1 MALRP
6 APEKDIKPGISFAY
20 PETSRQQS
28 TQGAIARKKR
38 PPILRGNYSYTCIES
53 VHSLWRIVI
62 GFIFTSKEVDS
73 AEKRGS
79 VCFRIM
85 ESQAN
90 SEFST
95 DNLFLV
101 IFIKGGQR
109 GQLGGLATFDGD
121 NFETE
126 FSQRMNIF
134 VALTLSRGYLLLGC
148 SSPNLLPIE
157 RRYFQKWHN
166 TKATSFLFYVSIFR
180 KCLVWNG

>member
-1 MALRP
+1 MHMETKDKFCENLKDEILEFIHYLLELLWLSSSRSWYVYVNSMALRP

-79 VCFRIM
+79 
-85 ESQAN
+85 S
-90 SEFST
+90 FS
-95 DNLFLV
+95 
-101 IFIKGGQR
+101 
-109 GQLGGLATFDGD
+109 
-121 NFETE
+121 
-126 FSQRMNIF
+126 
-134 VALTLSRGYLLLGC
+134 SRGAKEANLGVSPLLMG
-148 SSPNLLPIE
+148 
-157 RRYFQKWHN
+157 
-166 TKATSFLFYVSIFR
+166 TTSKLNSA
-180 KCLVWNG
+180 NGWIYSLR